1 MAIDPKIKLVLD
13 MPQMQLAAPPP
24 DVTAAMVREATNA
37 LRPPV
42 TPVPIHA
49 TRELDVQGA
58 AGRLRARLYLPVV
71 SSDLALVVFFHGG
84 GFVLCDLETHDNLCR
99 TLANESG
106 CAVVAVDY
114 RLAPETRFPG
124 PLEDCYAALRD
135 LVARAHELGIDP
147 ERVAVAGDS
156 AGANLAAAVCFLARE
171 RGGPAIRYQV
181 LLCPCLDATCN
192 STSMHEFAEGY
203 MLSRGLMQWFW
214 ECYVSSPEQLRD
226 PLVSP
231 VFATQ
236 LAGLPPAS
244 ISTAEYD
251 PLRDEAEQYAD
262 RLRAA
267 GVPCVVRR
275 YNGMIHDFMQ
285 QPLVTDQARNGIA
298 DVAGD
303 LRVALAR
310 PGGGRIA
317 TAQKLYQLALSGDFR
332 GVESLVTE
340 DFVIREA
347 SDLPFAGTFRGKGAL
362 REVLTRVGSLL
373 KLKDVRFGCFA
384 ESGDSVFA
392 PIELVVEASGPGA
405 AHEQVVPLLER
416 LRFRGGLICEL
427 QPFYFDASQV
437 SACVQR

>member
-1 MAIDPKIKLVLD
+1 MAIDPKTKLVLD

-24 DVTAAMVREATNA
+24 GVTAAMMREATNA

-49 TRELDVQGA
+49 TRDLDVQGA
-58 AGRLRARLYLPVV
+58 EGRLRARLYRPTGGSELP
-71 SSDLALVVFFHGG
+71 LVVFFHGG
-84 GFVLCDLETHDNLCR
+84 GFVLSDLETHDNLCR

-135 LVARAHELGIDP
+135 LVARAREIGIDP
-147 ERVAVAGDS
+147 DRVAVAGDS

-181 LLCPCLDATCN
+181 LMCPCLDATCN
-192 STSMHEFAEGY
+192 STSMHELAEGY
-203 MLSRGLMQWFW
+203 MLSRSLMQWFW
-214 ECYVSSPEQLRD
+214 DCYVSSPEQLRD

-262 RLRAA
+262 HLRAA
-267 GVPCVVRR
+267 GIPVVVRR

-285 QPLVTDQARNGIA
+285 QPLVTEHARNGIA

-303 LRVALAR
+303 LRAALAR
-310 PGGGRIA
+310 PAGGRLA
-317 TAQKLYQLALSGDFR
+317 TARRLYELALSGDFA
-332 GVESLVTE
+332 GAETLLTD
-340 DFVIREA
+340 DFVIHEA
-347 SDLPFAGTFRGKGAL
+347 SSLPFAGTFRGKAAL
-362 REVLTRVGSLL
+362 RELLERVGSMLE
-373 KLKDVRFGCFA
+373 LKDIRFGSFA
-384 ESGDSVFA
+384 PSGDDVIA
-392 PIELVVEASGPGA
+392 PIELVVAAHGPGGSRDA
-405 AHEQVVPLLER
+405 VIPLLER
-416 LRFRGGLICEL
+416 LRFRGDLICEL
-427 QPFYFDASQV
+427 QPFYFDAAQV
-437 SACVQR
+437 NACVKR

>member
-1 MAIDPKIKLVLD
+1 MAIEPKTKLVLD

-24 DVTAAMVREATNA
+24 GVTAAMVREATNA
-37 LRPPV
+37 LRPPL

-58 AGRLRARLYLPVV
+58 DGRLRARLYLPVAG
-71 SSDLALVVFFHGG
+71 SDLPLVVFFHGG
-84 GFVLCDLETHDNLCR
+84 GFVLCDLDSHDNLCR

-135 LVARAHELGIDP
+135 LVVRAHELGIDP
-147 ERVAVAGDS
+147 GRVAVAGDS

-171 RGGPAIRYQV
+171 RGGPSIRYQV
-181 LLCPCLDATCN
+181 LLCPCLDGTCN
-192 STSMHEFAEGY
+192 STSMHELAEGY

-231 VFATQ
+231 LFATE

-262 RLRAA
+262 HLRAA
-267 GVPCVVRR
+267 GVPVVVRR

-285 QPLVTDQARNGIA
+285 LPLVTDQARNGIA

-303 LRVALAR
+303 LRAALAR
-310 PGGGRIA
+310 PAGGRIA
-317 TAQKLYQLALSGDFR
+317 TARRLYQLALGGDFA
-332 GVESLVTE
+332 GAEALVTE

-347 SDLPFAGTFRGKGAL
+347 SNLPFAGTFRGKGAL
-362 REVLTRVGSLL
+362 RELLTKVGAML
-373 KLKDVRFGCFA
+373 KLKDVRFGGFA
-384 ESGDSVFA
+384 ECGDFVIV
-392 PIELVVEASGPGA
+392 PIDLVVEAEGPGGMR
-405 AHEQVVPLLER
+405 EEVIPLLER

-427 QPFYFDASQV
+427 QPFYFDASRV
-437 SACVQR
+437 SACAQQ

>member
-1 MAIDPKIKLVLD
+1 MTLDPKIKLVLD

-24 DVTAAMVREATNA
+24 GVTAPMVREAMNA
-37 LRPPV
+37 LRVPV
-42 TPVPIHA
+42 TPAPIHA
-49 TRELDVQGA
+49 TRDIDVQGA
-58 AGRLRARLYLPVV
+58 EGRLGARLYLPVA
-71 SSDLALVVFFHGG
+71 SDDLPLVVFFHGG
-84 GFVLCDLETHDNLCR
+84 GFVLCDLDTHDNLCR

-124 PLEDCYAALRD
+124 SLEDCYAALRD
-135 LVARAHELGIDP
+135 LVARAPELGVDP
-147 ERVAVAGDS
+147 GRVAIAGDS

-192 STSMHEFAEGY
+192 SPSMHELADGY

-214 ECYVSSPEQLRD
+214 GCYVERPEQLRD

-231 VFATQ
+231 VFATH

-244 ISTAEYD
+244 ISSAEYD

-262 RLRAA
+262 QLRAA
-267 GVPCVVRR
+267 GVPVVVRR

-285 QPLVTDQARNGIA
+285 QPLITEHARNGIA
-298 DVAGD
+298 DVAAD

-310 PGGGRIA
+310 PGGGRLA
-317 TAQKLYQLALSGDFR
+317 TARKLYQLALGGDFAS
-332 GVESLVTE
+332 VESLLTE
-340 DFVIREA
+340 DFVIHEA
-347 SDLPFAGTFRGKGAL
+347 SDLPFAGTYRGKGAL
-362 REVLTRVGSLL
+362 RELLAKVGTML
-373 KLKDVRFGCFA
+373 KLKDVRFGSAA
-384 ESGDSVFA
+384 EGGDCVIV
-392 PIELVVEASGPGA
+392 PIELVVEAGGPAGA
-405 AHEQVVPLLER
+405 REEIIPLLER
-416 LRFRGGLICEL
+416 LRFRGDLICEL